1 MNKHIIRIMLASTS
15 FAVSSIVN
23 IASGQVLGGGG
34 LTGSLGGSLH
44 NAAGT
49 LNGAGSFGGA
59 FDTAPVAGRAHGM
72 LDRTGGLARDS
83 GRKMRDRARSTTDA
97 VKSEAQGA
105 ASDVSDSAT
114 GVSALVEEEPAAL
127 ASDAVSSADA
137 AIEGSGSFDAGATT
151 DDLTKAEA
159 LESSS
164 TGTDAENST
173 GGSSSSGSLVP
184 AFSSRDTSAGE
195 RTAPTPAPHANPSVT
210 GRAGARG
217 HGEAEVQM

>member
-1 MNKHIIRIMLASTS
+1 MNRHITRILLASAT
-15 FAVSSIVN
+15 FAVSSIIN

-34 LTGSLGGSLH
+34 DLTGSLGGSLH
-44 NAAGT
+44 NATGT

-59 FDTAPVAGRAHGM
+59 FDTAPVAGRAHGV

-83 GRKMRDRARSTTDA
+83 GRKMRDRARSTTNA

-105 ASDVSDSAT
+105 TNDVTGSATDVST
-114 GVSALVEEEPAAL
+114 LVKEEPEAL
-127 ASDAVSSADA
+127 ANDAVASADA
-137 AIEGSGSFDAGATT
+137 TIEGSGSFNAGATT

-159 LESSS
+159 LEGPS

-173 GGSSSSGSLVP
+173 GSSSSSLVP
-184 AFSSRDTSAGE
+184 ALSGSDTSAGE
-195 RTAPTPAPHANPSVT
+195 TTTAPAPAPHANPLVS

-217 HGEAEVQM
+217 DGEAQVQM

>member
-23 IASGQVLGGGG
+23 IASGQVLGGGD

-44 NAAGT
+44 NASGT

-59 FDTAPVAGRAHGM
+59 FDTAPVAGRTHGM

-83 GRKMRDRARSTTDA
+83 GRKMRDRARSTTNA
-97 VKSEAQGA
+97 VESEAQGA
-105 ASDVSDSAT
+105 TSVST
-114 GVSALVEEEPAAL
+114 LVKEEPAAL
-127 ASDAVSSADA
+127 ANDAVSSADA
-137 AIEGSGSFDAGATT
+137 TIDGSGSFDAGATT
-151 DDLTKAEA
+151 DDLTKVDT
-159 LESSS
+159 LESPP

-173 GGSSSSGSLVP
+173 GSSSSALVP
-184 AFSSRDTSAGE
+184 TLSGRDTSAGE
-195 RTAPTPAPHANPSVT
+195 TTAPTPAPRANPLVS

-217 HGEAEVQM
+217 DGEAQVQM